1 MLSSLG
7 ILILSSATEVML
19 VTLRSLLI
27 RIFIVAQVS
36 FRFLHRT
43 EVSLWNAAFLALF
56 LEHWLFTSYFPASA
70 NTIDFSFIAVVFSF
84 FSVLN
89 IHLTSEVSQDVNL
102 ADILR
107 SWNGA
112 CFSIMKSSSFV

>member
-43 EVSLWNAAFLALF
+43 DVSLWNAAFLSLF
-56 LEHWLFTSYFPASA
+56 LEHWLFTSYFPSSA
-70 NTIDFSFIAVVFSF
+70 NTIDFSFIAVFFSF
-84 FSVLN
+84 SCFKN
-89 IHLTSEVSQDVNL
+89 T
-102 ADILR
+102 
-107 SWNGA
+107 
-112 CFSIMKSSSFV
+112 FSIGSQQRCEFCRYSAFPEWCMLLDNEKQ